1 MLRPEGPTPNL
12 EMDMSAKTFIV
23 AAGLIAGATTAAYA
37 QEGWEGVAGPGT
49 PAYGPGCYACG
60 AGTGGIYDQAG
71 PGVLLDYAGPPLA
84 GGGLVD
90 YVPMPY
96 GYGPFHTGSNYLWF
110 RPDGPGRGNSAA
122 SER

>member
-1 MLRPEGPTPNL
+1 
-12 EMDMSAKTFIV
+12 MDMSAKTFIV